1 MRCAIWYQL
10 YNSESVKNTHGV
22 VTFSKVA
29 VFRLQLNFTKSNTS
43 PWAFFAFLRLYE
55 WYQIAQRITYKT
67 IATAG

>member
-1 MRCAIWYQL
+1 MEL
-10 YNSESVKNTHGV
+10 LLLVKLQ
-22 VTFSKVA
+22 FSDC
-29 VFRLQLNFTKSNTS
+29 NFTKSNTS